1 MPANEISMNFKQYPM
16 AQRIELSGPH
26 ARMMEL
32 EPRYI
37 DVAVT
42 RWQEFSGQEAV
53 LHGDGRSF
61 DEIAQERQKEAA

>member
-1 MPANEISMNFKQYPM
+1 
-16 AQRIELSGPH
+16 
-26 ARMMEL
+26 MMEL

-53 LHGDGRSF
+53 LHGDGRTF
-61 DEIAQERQKEAA
+61 AEIAAERRKESA